1 MPVVMFVL
9 NMELGTL
16 IEYIDRKKVICA
28 VIMQAKKQK
37 VRLLT
42 QANREVSVS
51 EHRLFCVSGRLDP
64 EIGRDRL
71 VDLLSET
78 SARREALKA
87 QVNVYDL
94 WEVVHE
100 EEQWIDAETMA
111 GLAFGISPEPDHV
124 SAVIRAF
131 FNDRVYFKFDVTRFL
146 PHSPEKVEQIQIQ
159 EQEMAR
165 RAAVVQEGG
174 EWLRR
179 VYGQESPEVPPDKE
193 QFVSIMRSLY
203 LFEKDSP
210 TYDLGRQ
217 MVQAAGIDPN
227 NGLFEFLIRLGVWD
241 EHANLDLYRMDVP
254 IDFPREISQ
263 EANAL
268 ANGSG
273 FRTDTSQ
280 RRDFTGLPVLTIDGQ
295 ATLDYDD
302 ALSLEM
308 DGDYF
313 RVGIHISDVSHYV
326 ERGSLL
332 DQEAF
337 ARSSSIYMPDDKI
350 PMFPPL
356 LAEGLLSLKADQ
368 VRPAISVMVR
378 LDRDA
383 VVLDYEICPSLVR
396 VRRQLTYHEV
406 NMMADDDKEIIA
418 LSGLAEKLREKRLD
432 DGAVLISL
440 PEINI
445 WLDEEKNVTL
455 HKVNRESRSRI
466 LVSEFMILANRLM
479 ASFLADHG
487 SPAVFRA
494 QPEPRLRLFDR
505 DNGTLYQ
512 NWMQRRHLSRFIL
525 CPKPEPHSGLGVDAY
540 VTATSPI
547 RKYFDLAVQRQI
559 RGVLGLD
566 KKYTQTEVENIIANS
581 EVPLS
586 KVSRVQFVRN
596 RYWILKY
603 LETKLGK
610 TEPGMILERRKDRFV
625 ALLTDCLVECT
636 LPVASDPSLA
646 PQDAVQLRIVK
657 VDPREQFLAV
667 ELA

>member
-1 MPVVMFVL
+1 MFVL

-42 QANREVSVS
+42 EANREVSVS
-51 EHRLFCVSGRLDP
+51 EHRLFCVSGRLNP
-64 EIGRDRL
+64 EMGRDRL
-71 VDLLSET
+71 VSLLSEI
-78 SARREALKA
+78 SNKRKALKA
-87 QVNVYDL
+87 HVDVFEL
-94 WEVVHE
+94 WEVVHD
-100 EEQWIDAETMA
+100 EEQWIDADTMA
-111 GLAFGISPEPDHV
+111 GLAFGAAPEPDHV

-131 FNDRVYFKFDVTRFL
+131 FEDRIYFKFDVTRFY
-146 PHSPEKVEQIQIQ
+146 PNSPDRVEQIQVQAKEEDRLAEII
-159 EQEMAR
+159 
-165 RAAVVQEGG
+165 RAGG
-174 EWLRR
+174 EWLGQ
-179 VYGQESPEVPPDKE
+179 VYHQDKPEVPPDKE
-193 QFVSIMRSLY
+193 QYVSVIRSLY

-210 TYDLGRQ
+210 SYDLGRQ
-217 MVQAAGIDPN
+217 MAHAAGIDPN

-241 EHANLDLYRMDVP
+241 QHANLDLYRLDVP
-254 IDFPREISQ
+254 MEFPKETLQ
-263 EANAL
+263 EAHAL
-268 ANGSG
+268 ANGTG
-273 FRTDTSQ
+273 FRTDTSK

-295 ATLDYDD
+295 ATQDYDD
-302 ALSLEM
+302 ALSLET
-308 DGDYF
+308 DGDYY

-326 ERGSLL
+326 DRGCLL
-332 DQEAF
+332 DREALS
-337 ARSSSIYMPDDKI
+337 RSSSIYMPDDKI

-378 LDRDA
+378 LDQDA

-406 NMMADDDKEIIA
+406 NLMAGDDKEIIA

-455 HKVNRESRSRI
+455 HKVNRESRSRV

-479 ASFLADHG
+479 ASFLADNRC
-487 SPAVFRA
+487 PAIFRA
-494 QPEPRLRLFDR
+494 QPAPRMRLFQR
-505 DNGTLYQ
+505 DEGSLYE
-512 NWMQRRHLSRFIL
+512 NWMQRRHLSRFML

-547 RKYFDLAVQRQI
+547 RKYFDLVVQRQI

-566 KKYTQTEVENIIANS
+566 SLYSQTDMENIIANS

-596 RYWILKY
+596 RYWILRY
-603 LETKLGK
+603 LETRKGQ
-610 TEPGMILERRKDRFV
+610 TEPGMVLERRKDRYV
-625 ALLTDCLVECT
+625 VLLTDCLVECS
-636 LPVASDPSLA
+636 LPVSSDPSLSA
-646 PQDAVQLRIVK
+646 QDVVQLRIVK
-657 VDPREQFLAV
+657 VDPREQFLSV